1 MSSSPD
7 MKLQDLEKVATSS
20 MNDDEVSYLGDQ
32 THGQSSDTKLSW
44 INQIAASLNA
54 ETTGIERV
62 TEDQRNPK
70 EGVFSSATMWFSAN
84 LVIASMSLGMLGQ
97 AVWAISFWQSVFV
110 IIFFNILGLLPVAFF
125 SCFGP
130 EFGLRQ
136 MVLSRYLTGV
146 FAARIF
152 ALITAIA
159 CVGWGAVNIMVSAQL
174 LNMVNKPHSL
184 PPWAGCLVLVV
195 STIIVS
201 MFGYKVVHAYEKWAW
216 IPNLAV
222 FIVFIVQM
230 ARSGNFTGGGFPGGQ
245 ATAAGVLSFGGA
257 IYGFATGWT
266 TYAADYTVFVRKGYP
281 KRVIFF
287 GLCAGLFIPLVFTQV
302 LGAAV
307 YSGTYKDDTWANYYS
322 EYQAGGLMFA
332 VLSVNSLGG
341 FGQFCSV
348 LLAMSTVANN
358 IPNMYTIALCTQSF
372 WSPLAKVPRVV
383 WTLVG
388 NCLTLVICI
397 PAYYHFETVMD
408 NFMNLIGYYLA
419 IYEAISLSE
428 HFIYRR
434 GFKGYDVTIW
444 NDKSQL
450 PIGIAGTIGFCF
462 GVFGAVMGMDQVW
475 FLGPVGKL
483 INEGGPY
490 GGADIGF
497 ELAAAFAFVAYNVS
511 RPFELKY
518 FGR

>member
-1 MSSSPD
+1 
-7 MKLQDLEKVATSS
+7 
-20 MNDDEVSYLGDQ
+20 
-32 THGQSSDTKLSW
+32 
-44 INQIAASLNA
+44 
-54 ETTGIERV
+54 
-62 TEDQRNPK
+62 
-70 EGVFSSATMWFSAN
+70 MWFSAN

-97 AVWAISFWQSVFV
+97 SIFGISFWQSVFV
-110 IIFFNILGLLPVAFF
+110 IVFFNIIGLLPVAFF

-146 FAARIF
+146 LAARIF

-174 LNMVNKPHSL
+174 LNMVNQPHSL
-184 PPWAGCLVLVV
+184 PPWAGCLVLVL
-195 STIIVS
+195 STIVVS

-216 IPNLAV
+216 IPNLMVFLV
-222 FIVFIVQM
+222 FI
-230 ARSGNFTGGGFPGGQ
+230 ARLAQTGNFHGGGFEGGQ

-257 IYGFATGWT
+257 IYGFATGWA
-266 TYAADYTVFVRKGYP
+266 TYASDYTVFVRKDYP
-281 KRVIFF
+281 KKVIFF
-287 GLCAGLFIPLVFTQV
+287 GLCIGLFTPLVFTQI

-307 YSGTYKDDTWANYYS
+307 FSGTMVDDTWNEYYT
-322 EYQAGGLMFA
+322 EHQAGGLMFA
-332 VLSVNSLGG
+332 VLAVNSLGG
-341 FGQFCSV
+341 FGQFCAV

-372 WSPLAKVPRVV
+372 WSPLAKVPRIV
-383 WTLVG
+383 WTLIG
-388 NCLTLVICI
+388 NFLTLAICI
-397 PAYYHFETVMD
+397 PGYYHFEEVMD

-434 GFKGYDVTIW
+434 GFKGYDISVW
-444 NDKSQL
+444 NDKSKL
-450 PIGIAGTIGFCF
+450 PIGIAGTVAFCF

-475 FLGPVGKL
+475 FLGPIGAL
-483 INEGGPY
+483 INKNGEFP
-490 GGADIGF
+490 GADIGF
-497 ELAAAFAFVAYNVS
+497 ELAAAFAFVAYNIS
-511 RPFELKY
+511 RPLELKY